1 MHDRPHALVI
11 GASSGIGEALSR
23 SLLSDHRVSVIARRA
38 DRLAALQEAGASAFP
53 GDVADLDGIAGL
65 IGAAVARHGPLDAL
79 IYCAGAQLVKPLR
92 STSPADLQRLF
103 TVNLVA
109 PAVIATQFAS
119 RRISSDNAT
128 FCVIASVAGQ
138 RPEPGIVAYGAAKA
152 GLINMVGGMARELGP
167 RRVVGVAPGWIDTE
181 MTQAYRHLY
190 NDTFREQL
198 AKNSP
203 AGPASVD
210 AVVDTIRFLL
220 SPAARAI
227 TGEVVRVDGG
237 AAI

>member
-1 MHDRPHALVI
+1 MPDQPHALVI
-11 GASSGIGEALSR
+11 GASSGIGEALGH
-23 SLLSDHRVSVIARRA
+23 SLLADHRVSVIARRA
-38 DRLAALQEAGASAFP
+38 DRLAALVDAGASAFP
-53 GDVADLDGIAGL
+53 GDVADLESIAGL
-65 IGAAVARHGPLDAL
+65 MAAAVARNGPIDAL
-79 IYCAGAQLVKPLR
+79 IYCAGTQLVKPLR
-92 STSPADLQRLF
+92 STSPVDLQRVF
-103 TVNLVA
+103 TVNLIA

-119 RRISSDNAT
+119 RRVSSEHAT
-128 FCVIASVAGQ
+128 FCVVASVAGQ

-152 GLINMVGGMARELGP
+152 GLINLVGGMARELGP

-190 NDTFREQL
+190 NDAFREQL

-203 AGPASVD
+203 AGPASIG

-220 SPAARAI
+220 SPAAHAI
-227 TGEVVRVDGG
+227 TGEIVRVDGG

>member
-1 MHDRPHALVI
+1 MPDRLHALVV

-23 SLLSDHRVSVIARRA
+23 SLLSDHHVSVVARRA
-38 DRLAALQEAGASAFP
+38 DRLVALEEAGASVFP
-53 GDVADLDGIAGL
+53 GDISELDTISGL

-92 STSPADLQRLF
+92 STSSADLQRIF
-103 TVNLVA
+103 TINLIA
-109 PAVIATQFAS
+109 PAVMATQFAS
-119 RRISSDNAT
+119 RRVSSENAT
-128 FCVIASVAGQ
+128 FCVVASVAGQ

-152 GLINMVGGMARELGP
+152 GLINLVGGMARELGP

-190 NDTFREQL
+190 NDAFREQL

-203 AGPASVD
+203 AGPVSID

-220 SPAARAI
+220 SSAARGI
-227 TGEVVRVDGG
+227 TGEIVRVDGG

>member
-1 MHDRPHALVI
+1 MPDRPHALVI
-11 GASSGIGEALSR
+11 GASSGIGEALSH
-23 SLLSDHRVSVIARRA
+23 SLLTDHRVSVVARRA
-38 DRLAALQEAGASAFP
+38 ERLATLVHAGASAFP
-53 GDVADLDGIAGL
+53 GDVSDLDSIAPL
-65 IGAAVARHGPLDAL
+65 IAAAVACNGPVDAL

-92 STSPADLQRLF
+92 STTAADLQRMF

-109 PAVIATQFAS
+109 PAVIAAQFAN
-119 RRISSDNAT
+119 RRVSSDKAT
-128 FCVIASVAGQ
+128 FCVVASVAGQ

-167 RRVVGVAPGWIDTE
+167 RRVVGVSPGWIDTE

-190 NDTFREQL
+190 NDAFREQL

-203 AGPASVD
+203 AGPASID

-227 TGEVVRVDGG
+227 TGEVIRVDGG